1 MSSIFVGLAHHRNRR
16 MALVFARSRPVR
28 QLKLCSD
35 YLPDRR
41 IVSACQE
48 VDFELSSP
56 LSEFVDRW
64 CPSGAFRTKTSLAVT
79 AAGTTSATGVAYKT
93 GRIIWHITTSSAFPD
108 NLRIKQQTKVKKNK
122 QTNNTKRLQK
132 FIFARN
138 YSDKDIGP
146 KMASTCFWVKR
157 TRWVDL

>member
-93 GRIIWHITTSSAFPD
+93 GRILWHITTSSAFPD
-108 NLRIKQQTKVKKNK
+108 NLRIKQQTKVKKTNK
-122 QTNNTKRLQK
+122 QTTQSVYKNSFLPVTIATRTLDQK
-132 FIFARN
+132 WRQLVF
-138 YSDKDIGP
+138 G
-146 KMASTCFWVKR
+146 
-157 TRWVDL
+157 